1 MKQFFKYVLAT
12 MVGLLIMWIVAWV
25 FGIMMLG
32 AMMAAGEAKPALK
45 TNSVLKISLKG
56 TIAERAQE
64 NPLAMLSG
72 NNVLENQ
79 GLQDMLNAIKVAQA
93 EKDVKGIYIEGGI
106 LEADYASLE
115 ELRTALVNFKKS
127 GKFVY
132 AYADSYTQGAYYV
145 CSAADS
151 VMLNPSGM
159 LDWHGVAS
167 QPMFY
172 KDLLDKIGVKMQV
185 FKVGTYK
192 SAVEP
197 FILTQMS
204 EANREQVKSFID
216 DIWTNIV
223 KHVGTSRKL
232 TADSLNAY
240 ADRYTA
246 LADANEY
253 VKMKLVDGLV
263 YADQMRDMLRRA
275 LGNEKVNFIA
285 ASQLAKLYDKQGG
298 DKIAIYIAEGNIV
311 DEATA
316 GLLQTTEIVG
326 AKVVKDLDE
335 LANDDNVKAVVLRIN
350 SGGGSAYASEQMWRA
365 IQLLKAKKPV
375 VVSMG
380 GLAASGGYYMSCGA
394 NYIFAEPTTLTGSI
408 GIFGMVPDVSGLLTE
423 KLGLHFDV
431 VKTNASADF
440 GAMGRSL
447 NEAEGAALQAHVDRG
462 YKLFLSRVAS
472 GRNMTPEA
480 VDGIAQGRV
489 WTGQQALGLKLVD
502 KLGTLDDAIAKA
514 AELAKVK
521 DYGVKACPAPTNFLT
536 QFMEDQQEGYME
548 RKLRDVM
555 GVYYEPVTF
564 LRQTQHSGYMQARIL
579 FNPNLR

>member
-172 KDLLDKIGVKMQV
+172 KDLLEKIGVKMQV

-285 ASQLAKLYDKQGG
+285 ASQLAKLYDKQGS

-335 LANDDNVKAVVLRIN
+335 LANDENVKAVVLRIN
-350 SGGGSAYASEQMWRA
+350 SGGGSAYASEQ
-365 IQLLKAKKPV
+365 
-375 VVSMG
+375 
-380 GLAASGGYYMSCGA
+380 
-394 NYIFAEPTTLTGSI
+394 T
-408 GIFGMVPDVSGLLTE
+408 
-423 KLGLHFDV
+423 
-431 VKTNASADF
+431 
-440 GAMGRSL
+440 
-447 NEAEGAALQAHVDRG
+447 
-462 YKLFLSRVAS
+462 
-472 GRNMTPEA
+472 
-480 VDGIAQGRV
+480 
-489 WTGQQALGLKLVD
+489 
-502 KLGTLDDAIAKA
+502 
-514 AELAKVK
+514 
-521 DYGVKACPAPTNFLT
+521 
-536 QFMEDQQEGYME
+536 
-548 RKLRDVM
+548 
-555 GVYYEPVTF
+555 
-564 LRQTQHSGYMQARIL
+564 
-579 FNPNLR
+579 